1 MFSRSPTTVEQ
12 SEQCA
17 LFPCANVRLVDLL
30 ELASLLAM
38 VKRVYYQSRVQGP
51 RHFHTANG
59 YLFYTIPGI
68 RTGYSQ
74 SIRGHQH

>member
-1 MFSRSPTTVEQ
+1 MFSRSPTTEEQ

-17 LFPCANVRLVDLL
+17 LFPCANVGPGYLL

-51 RHFHTANG
+51 RNFHTASG
-59 YLFYTIPGI
+59 YLLYTIPGI
-68 RTGYSQ
+68 RTGYS
-74 SIRGHQH
+74 